1 MVAKGTG
8 GWVYFSFSGGSS
20 PPPAAGTSSPYSPST
35 IGRKALRIVLLY
47 SRLVKKVLTSALYC
61 SNYCCA
67 AVIIVERCGSVCV
80 PRTTLNNRGTP
91 AGTRKGGRRY
101 RATRGSV
108 RRLLTLGQPHRNMAI
123 QAPLQSRRSLALLVA
138 LVLCL
143 SAFILAANEA
153 WAKEQPSPAAQQGP
167 ANGKNTPNG
176 QANGKVA
183 EPVRGT
189 STTPV
194 TLLPAQGPP
203 AVTPPVQEPPVETA
217 PPPPNSKTPPPAEKP
232 SPPPLH
238 PTPSTPELDPAPQP
252 TPQPAPQAGGEED
265 VESGPVPNTSQRPMT
280 GSDRVVEPE
289 PVSTASPN
297 IVDEVVHEVIDLA
310 PDLAPAPATPATA
323 DEGRVAGSAPDLIV
337 SLRAPAAAA
346 EQVLPAASEGLATLV
361 RGLVSEPATAPA
373 TAPITP
379 LADGGPLTTITNN
392 KPAAAF
398 VAAAVP
404 AAPAVGEAL
413 RLSSSLGTGAASAL
427 DSAVGTV
434 QSAATTAAASVVSAT
449 AEVFRTLAGGSAGT
463 PSSDATSGTQQAP
476 SDSTPQDPVAPLVP
490 PLGDSL
496 FSPFTGAPGQLAGG
510 GVAPLL
516 VGILALLT
524 VILTRRDFRTYLISC
539 ELPKPSSAL

>member
-1 MVAKGTG
+1 M
-8 GWVYFSFSGGSS
+8 
-20 PPPAAGTSSPYSPST
+20 
-35 IGRKALRIVLLY
+35 
-47 SRLVKKVLTSALYC
+47 
-61 SNYCCA
+61 
-67 AVIIVERCGSVCV
+67 
-80 PRTTLNNRGTP
+80 
-91 AGTRKGGRRY
+91 
-101 RATRGSV
+101 
-108 RRLLTLGQPHRNMAI
+108 RRLLTIGQPHRNTAI
-123 QAPLQSRRSLALLVA
+123 RAHLESRRSLALLVA
-138 LVLCL
+138 LVLCV

-167 ANGKNTPNG
+167 AEGKNTPNG

-183 EPVRGT
+183 EPVSGT
-189 STTPV
+189 PTPSV
-194 TLLPAQGPP
+194 TPSVAPPASQGQAQGQP
-203 AVTPPVQEPPVETA
+203 AVTPPVQTPPVEKPPVENA
-217 PPPPNSKTPPPAEKP
+217 PPPPKSETPPPAEKP
-232 SPPPLH
+232 S
-238 PTPSTPELDPAPQP
+238 TPEPDPAPQP
-252 TPQPAPQAGGEED
+252 TPLPVPQAGGEED

-297 IVDEVVHEVIDLA
+297 IVDKVVHEVIDLA
-310 PDLAPAPATPATA
+310 PAPVTPATA
-323 DEGRVAGSAPDLIV
+323 DEGRAAGSAPDQIV
-337 SLRAPAAAA
+337 SLAAPAAAA
-346 EQVLPAASEGLATLV
+346 EQVLPAASEGLAALV

-379 LADGGPLTTITNN
+379 LADGGPLTTFTNN

-413 RLSSSLGTGAASAL
+413 RLSSSLGTRAAGAL

-434 QSAATTAAASVVSAT
+434 QSAANAAASVASAT

-463 PSSDATSGTQQAP
+463 PSSSDAASGNQQAP
-476 SDSTPQDPVAPLVP
+476 SDGTPQDPVAPLVP

-496 FSPFTGAPGQLAGG
+496 FSPFTGAAGQLAGG

-524 VILTRRDFRTYLISC
+524 VSLVRRDFKTYLIAC
-539 ELPKPSSAL
+539 EMPKPSSALLRPLERPG